1 MNALSSLL
9 NNVESTLEFR
19 VEGLGGGV
27 VLYFFVGKLSEQ
39 GGGFGADAGYAG
51 LIGVG
56 VMADGE
62 D

>member
-1 MNALSSLL
+1 MDSLSKLL
-9 NNVESTLEFR
+9 NNMGSTLEFR

-27 VLYFFVGKLSEQ
+27 VLYFFVGQLSGY
-39 GGGFGADAGYAG
+39 GGGFGSDVGYAG
-51 LIGVG
+51 LVGVG